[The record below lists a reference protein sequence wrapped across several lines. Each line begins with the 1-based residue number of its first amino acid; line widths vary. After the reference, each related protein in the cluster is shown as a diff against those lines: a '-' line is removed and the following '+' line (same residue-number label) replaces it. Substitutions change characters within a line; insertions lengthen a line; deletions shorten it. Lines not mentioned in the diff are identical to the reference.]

1 MAQRRQRGIQPAVHK
16 SYILYDFKSLRNLF
30 PARRIIFSL
39 VEEEVLPPFPFSSTE
54 GKTMVMKRISTFLVC
69 LVAVCGCL
77 ALRAVEL
84 GVSSDAPV
92 SSAVWPPGCYEY
104 LQVTVP
110 LSDAPADAL
119 LLDCQVCRP
128 DGVALGRYSAQ
139 VSESGTAVFRLD
151 GGVLRGHGQEGA
163 WLLRDFRLLT
173 APGFQTVPGTISTKS
188 YSPQVFRPRCQSTLL
203 TVQNGLRVTLEDSTA
218 TLEFTCPPDSDV
230 LPGFFYQEDCVFD
243 GFAVALDKRVDS
255 LRFPADATGLFSTAA
270 YTGLD
275 VSRTLLEQLWE
286 IGDRNGDYSPG
297 ETLVVSVPVEANP
310 LPSADSMD
318 PSEGFF
324 LLLFYHCLGQRLE
337 DIAVLKCHPFDT
349 NQDLSLT
356 KAELDA
362 GRALWQN
369 CDATHELLLGAVD
382 LCDALAY
389 GYDAFSECFYPIH
402 TNDN

>member
-1 MAQRRQRGIQPAVHK
+1 
-16 SYILYDFKSLRNLF
+16 
-30 PARRIIFSL
+30 
-39 VEEEVLPPFPFSSTE
+39 
-54 GKTMVMKRISTFLVC
+54 MVMKRISALLVC
-69 LVAVCGCL
+69 LMTVCACL

-84 GVSSDAPV
+84 GVSSDDLASP
-92 SSAVWPPGCYEY
+92 AVWPPGCHEY
-104 LQVTVP
+104 LQVAVP

-119 LLDCQVCRP
+119 LLYCEVCRP
-128 DGVALGRYSAQ
+128 DGVPLGRYSAQ

-173 APGFQTVPGTISTKS
+173 ASGFQTVPGTVSTKS
-188 YSPQVFRPRCQSTLL
+188 YSPQVFRPQCQSTLL
-203 TVQNGLRVTLEDSTA
+203 TVKNGLNVTLEDSIA
-218 TLEFTCPPDSDV
+218 TLEFTCPRDSDV

-255 LRFPADATGLFSTAA
+255 LRFPADVTGLFSTGA

-275 VSRTLLEQLWE
+275 VSRTLLDQLWE
-286 IGDRNGDYSPG
+286 VGDKNGDYSPG
-297 ETLVVSVPVEANP
+297 ETLAVSVPVEANP
-310 LPSADSMD
+310 LPSADSME

-324 LLLFYHCLGQRLE
+324 LLLFYHCLSQRLE
-337 DIAVLKCHPFDT
+337 DIAALKCHPFDT

-369 CDATHELLLGAVD
+369 GGATHELLLGAVE

-402 TNDN
+402 ATDN